1 MQMKQLPIISK
12 IRPLVNSI
20 GPRIADKAPEV
31 MVVAGVVGV
40 VAAGVWACKV
50 TADKL
55 PEILDEKDELL
66 DLMDN
71 CECPDRDPEEARKD
85 HEKSVKKVNRVCA
98 WKIVKAYAMP
108 VGLAAVSVA
117 SILGGNHIIK
127 KRYVAALAGMQ
138 GLQTAYDN
146 YRARIVDKF
155 GEAADKYAA
164 YGIETEE
171 IEVEETDENGKVV
184 KTKKEIEIMKDVTG
198 ASAHSPYF
206 QLIGPDSALYRES
219 QGNPIFMRN
228 QLEIYESVLNEMY
241 DRGLPIY
248 YNDSL
253 KHIFGNDIEYVGEDG
268 AVHTR
273 LTDDGQIVG
282 WYKYDKKN
290 RAMGDERISL
300 RIGTI
305 HNHNDE
311 TDKDEIWFYI
321 DPNVF
326 GPVRLGR

>member
-1 MQMKQLPIISK
+1 MKAPAILSK
-12 IRPLVNSI
+12 IQPFINSI
-20 GPRIADKAPEV
+20 GPRISANAPTV
-31 MVVAGVVGV
+31 MVVAGTVGLA
-40 VAAGVWACKV
+40 AAGIWACKV
-50 TADKL
+50 TADKVPDIL
-55 PEILDEKDELL
+55 NEEDEIVTMIKNLKCDEMTEEENKKDI
-66 DLMDN
+66 
-71 CECPDRDPEEARKD
+71 
-85 HEKSVKKVNRVCA
+85 EKSIKKAKRDTKI
-98 WKIVKAYAMP
+98 KIVKAYALP
-108 VGLAAVSVA
+108 AGLGLVSVA
-117 SILGGNHIIK
+117 SILSGNHIIQ

-146 YRARIVDKF
+146 YRSRIVDKF

-164 YGIETEE
+164 YGIETE
-171 IEVEETDENGKVV
+171 IVEVEETDEKGKVT
-184 KTKKEIEIMKDVTG
+184 KTHKEREIMSDITG
-198 ASAHSPYF
+198 ATVHSPYF

-228 QLEIYESVLNEMY
+228 QLEIYEAVLNEMY

-253 KHIFGNDIEYVGEDG
+253 KHIFGNDIEYMGEDG
-268 AVHTR
+268 KVHTR

-282 WYKYDKKN
+282 WYKYDKRN
-290 RAMGDERISL
+290 RAMGDERINL

-326 GPVRLGR
+326 GPVRLGH